1 MHHFVR
7 NITQE
12 HEAVFCTVK
21 LTKIFQMQAF
31 SSRARAQRQECAFLE
46 ENFNVRMDIQFTPF
60 KIRKLSD
67 KIKALKNVGNRQR

>member
-1 MHHFVR
+1 
-7 NITQE
+7 
-12 HEAVFCTVK
+12 
-21 LTKIFQMQAF
+21 MQAF